1 MDKMREEFEAWYS
14 KELGFREDNPERMFS
29 MFCDD
34 GENHE
39 YYRLSVRCA
48 WSSWKAS
55 RAALCVELPEL
66 EEPSGVLGI
75 GFNVAKGLFIS
86 KFIEAGIRYK

>member
-1 MDKMREEFEAWYS
+1 MEKMREEFEAWYS
-14 KELGFREDNPERMFS
+14 KELGFKEDNPERMFS